1 MASENVDVVGK
12 RGVAVAKP
20 LEDLSRRL
28 PGADLLAGNYFN
40 SGIVVAGIWLALE
53 VLRQVH
59 YPAVVAAALVLGRG
73 NVVELDAVG
82 VVRRVERV
90 LIPLVARRVNVVG
103 IGDPAWFAP
112 PQHVEREI
120 RVYRLCVRCEL
131 IARAPCDIGGLV
143 TAAHYGRL
151 RTGGGIDIRA
161 HFELQMCD
169 LKTIFCKDVV
179 HYLPV
184 GVRVFRLVVKQ
195 QAGGVV
201 SAHHAD
207 SAVKHVFEGVGI
219 AAVYHYVQ
227 RIRLRFCRLRT
238 CGKYY

>member
-1 MASENVDVVGK
+1 MVGGAAGVVASENVDVVGK

-90 LIPLVARRVNVVG
+90 LIPLVARRVNVAG

-143 TAAHYGRL
+143 LAAHYGRL
-151 RTGGGIDIRA
+151 RTGGGVNIRT
-161 HFELQMCD
+161 HFELQVCD
-169 LKTIFCKDVV
+169 LKTIFSKDIV

-184 GVRVFRLVVKQ
+184 GVRVFRLVVEKQ
-195 QAGGVV
+195 A
-201 SAHHAD
+201 
-207 SAVKHVFEGVGI
+207 
-219 AAVYHYVQ
+219 
-227 RIRLRFCRLRT
+227 
-238 CGKYY
+238 